1 MPMEKYIDTKYNGR
15 GEYGKPL
22 NGSGYVGHTEGEA
35 CISQQSGYGGTSG
48 ADEPGKSQVTVDETA
63 YGTTR
68 GECYPING
76 S

>member
-22 NGSGYVGHTEGEA
+22 NGSGYFGHTEGQA
-35 CISQQSGYGGTSG
+35 HTSRQSRSGGTSG
-48 ADEPGKSQVTVDETA
+48 ADEPGKSKEATDEATPRA
-63 YGTTR
+63 TR
-68 GECYPING
+68 WECYPLNG